1 MRYTTR
7 HPGPRLAPFVQSL
20 WLYEGEPRSHALE
33 RILPT
38 GTAQLIVN
46 LAEDETRV
54 YDARRIECCEP
65 AARCERMAGT
75 VLCGAHSRY
84 CVIDT
89 AEQQVVIGASFRP
102 GGAFPFFGMPAGH
115 LANTHVPLDALWG
128 RRRAARLRERVLG
141 APTAEA
147 KLAALE
153 DELCALSPPRGLHPA
168 VAFALTA
175 FGRAPGTT
183 TVAGVTDAIGLS
195 PKRFIER
202 FKAEVGLTP
211 KMYCRVR
218 RFQRALAAA
227 RAGRGVDWST
237 VALGCGYFDQAHF
250 IHDFRA
256 FSGMTPTGY
265 RVSRTEYQNHVKFLQ
280 SEDRAL

>member
-7 HPGPRLAPFVQSL
+7 QPGPRLAPFVQSL
-20 WLYEGEPRSHALE
+20 WLYDGEPRPHALE

-38 GTAQLIVN
+38 GAAQLIVN

-54 YDARRIECCEP
+54 YDDRLIDWCEP
-65 AARCERMAGT
+65 TARCERMAGT
-75 VLCGAHSRY
+75 VLCGARSRY

-89 AEQQVVIGASFRP
+89 TEQRVVLGASFRP
-102 GGAFPFFGMPAGH
+102 GGAFPFFGVPAGH
-115 LANTHVPLDALWG
+115 AANMHVPLDALWG
-128 RRRAARLRERVLG
+128 CRRAARLRERVLG
-141 APTAEA
+141 APTAES
-147 KLAALE
+147 KLEALE
-153 DELCALSPPRGLHPA
+153 DELCALSPPPGLHPA
-168 VAFALTA
+168 VVYALTA
-175 FGRAPGTT
+175 FGRVPGTA

-211 KMYCRVR
+211 KSYCRVR

-227 RAGRGVDWST
+227 WAGRGVDWSA

-256 FSGMTPTGY
+256 FAGMTPTGY
-265 RVSRTEYQNHVKFLQ
+265 HASRTEYQNHVKFLQ
-280 SEDRAL
+280 SEVSSL